1 MIHMESVHGL
11 KQSNKNQRILVSP
24 GSDSSWEG
32 YDEVRSKHRNDPAVM
47 NKLREKLKSKATV
60 KHAPKEIDNKIE
72 GVTTC
77 PNLPKGMKYV
87 IKKIPSHPLRFGT
100 AYRANFLDDFES
112 SIGEEGIKL
121 FRMEFLFQILDYMPN
136 SSVQDMPHYCGILV
150 VERPMMVII
159 SFISFNESDSS

>member
-1 MIHMESVHGL
+1 MESVHGL
-11 KQSNKNQRILVSP
+11 KQSTKNQRILVSP

-32 YDEVRSKHRNDPAVM
+32 YDEVRSKHRNDPTVM

-72 GVTTC
+72 GVTTR

-87 IKKIPSHPLRFGT
+87 IKKIPSHPLRFGM

-112 SIGEEGIKL
+112 SIGGDIVLRRPWMVMLAINNDPKNT
-121 FRMEFLFQILDYMPN
+121 RRDISPN
-136 SSVQDMPHYCGILV
+136 QGELID
-150 VERPMMVII
+150 VE
-159 SFISFNESDSS
+159 